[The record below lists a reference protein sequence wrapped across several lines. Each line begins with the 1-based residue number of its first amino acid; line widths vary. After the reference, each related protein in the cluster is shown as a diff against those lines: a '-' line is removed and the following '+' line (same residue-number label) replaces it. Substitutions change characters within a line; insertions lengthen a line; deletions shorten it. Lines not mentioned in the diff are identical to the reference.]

1 MHVSREGAR
10 TMYGPFDARHYALPD
25 NRVSFE
31 TDDAALERLYRKAES
46 ACGVNRCVLNGKPFL
61 REGGGYGNLWL
72 ETQPMGGAM
81 YAARDPETAK
91 ELAEELNSANQERQ
105 ALSQKIFEEAERQL
119 AKQGPPEWSLVL
131 GEEGWHPGVIGIV
144 ASRMTEKYHLPSV
157 LLSIDGETAK
167 GSCRSIPPL
176 DLYQALDR
184 CRDHLVQFGGH
195 AQAAGLTIRTAEIP
209 AFREAFARVVAEM
222 LDHKPYEPAAVP
234 DWFVPEDR
242 EITPEAV
249 AQLAQMEPF
258 GVKVVLIEPGATRT
272 AWGAITAD
280 HLEACTRGTVYEAP
294 AAAEAGM
301 VRKTFAGKMFSDPA
315 VVTRAICRA
324 VQARR
329 PRARYVVAAG
339 SWTMVFWHAILP
351 TRWWD
356 GIVRLL
362 GSPRLARWVEK
373 L

>member
-1 MHVSREGAR
+1 MTAVKLL
-10 TMYGPFDARHYALPD
+10 T
-25 NRVSFE
+25 
-31 TDDAALERLYRKAES
+31 
-46 ACGVNRCVLNGKPFL
+46 
-61 REGGGYGNLWL
+61 
-72 ETQPMGGAM
+72 
-81 YAARDPETAK
+81 ARDPETAK

-249 AQLAQMEPF
+249 AQLAQMEPS
-258 GVKVVLIEPGATRT
+258 GGEPGT
-272 AWGAITAD
+272 GAGVRQGPDPGGVPSGQGPQPSEVPAETGGLPVQGAAVAGGAPVPF
-280 HLEACTRGTVYEAP
+280 LLSGGSGGGGLFPRVNTFRG
-294 AAAEAGM
+294 
-301 VRKTFAGKMFSDPA
+301 
-315 VVTRAICRA
+315 
-324 VQARR
+324 
-329 PRARYVVAAG
+329 
-339 SWTMVFWHAILP
+339 
-351 TRWWD
+351 
-356 GIVRLL
+356 
-362 GSPRLARWVEK
+362 
-373 L
+373 